1 MLPRVA
7 VWQQAFRQ
15 ARHGGGHDDADDGQ
29 QPKVGGA
36 QQRGGAD
43 EDIWVIRL
51 GEVEP
56 AFRDAEEGFARGDQG
71 WRGQ

>member
-15 ARHGGGHDDADDGQ
+15 ARHGGGHDDAETASSQKLAARSSG
-29 QPKVGGA
+29 VALTRTFGL
-36 QQRGGAD
+36 
-43 EDIWVIRL
+43 IRL